1 MEFFMNIR
9 NARLYVLYGLIIV
22 ILAGF
27 VFRLMRFQITDG
39 ASFRAQSEKT
49 TIQNTEVMAPRGEI
63 LDRYGRVLAT
73 NTVGYSVTL
82 QKAAWPS
89 DNQNQNILKIT
100 DILAQDGETWTD
112 TLPIGQT
119 QPWAF
124 TPGSDSQ
131 VKILRKFMEQTV
143 DNIPFSTKLN
153 KVTLTAKQK
162 AKYDAD
168 EKATAEDIMN
178 RLIKRYKITGN
189 DTPAQ
194 IRTIVG
200 VRYQME
206 QAGFSY
212 TYTYT
217 LAKNVSLNTVNRLSE
232 NGGSIPGVLITQQ
245 YSRSYPSDTFAPFLI
260 GKVSPISADQWNNT
274 QDPSASLKNQGYSM
288 DDMIGSGGIESTME
302 KYLRGQSGT
311 QNVLINKAKEIVG
324 TETAKA
330 AKPGDNVVLT
340 IDATLQQIVQDELPV
355 VIGQVRAASGGST
368 LNGAD
373 ADAGAAVVLNIK
385 TGEILA
391 MASYPTY
398 TRTQYTQ
405 DYTALAQ
412 DAAHP
417 LMNRTIQGTY
427 RPGSTYKPVTATAGL
442 MNGIITPTEKIDKP
456 ATFSKYAPSYVG
468 HDDVGAGY
476 IDVETALA
484 ESSNVF
490 FNMVADWMYT
500 RGIYSKLES
509 TAAAYGLGKKT
520 GVELP
525 GERTGSVSGPTWAK
539 ANDITWQAADAA
551 QSGIGQSYNEY
562 TPLQL
567 AQYVGAV
574 ATGGTYYKAHIVKDV
589 KSYDNTQ
596 TVMENTPQAVSDIKV
611 PEDALNAIK
620 TGMLHVTES
629 ADGTAASVF
638 QNFPVQLGGKTGTA
652 QINNGKNYNGV
663 FISFAPYNDPSI
675 AVAVVVEKGHNG
687 FQTAPVAR
695 SAFNY
700 YFVGNQQFTTDPL
713 PSVSSPLPAATGTL
727 LP

>member
-162 AKYDAD
+162 VKYDAD

-427 RPGSTYKPVTATAGL
+427 RPGSTYKPVTAIAGL
-442 MNGIITPTEKIDKP
+442 MAGVITPTETVYTQTWWTKYGAHFYDDT
-456 ATFSKYAPSYVG
+456 ANSSKNVVS
-468 HDDVGAGY
+468 
-476 IDVETALA
+476 ALA
-484 ESSNVF
+484 ASSNYF
-490 FNMVADWMYT
+490 FYTVADRLYMS
-500 RGIYSKLES
+500 GQLAKLEN
-509 TAAAYGLGKKT
+509 TAKGLGLGQKT

-525 GERTGSVSGPTWAK
+525 GELTGEISGPTDTK
-539 ANDITWQAADAA
+539 ARGGTWYPADAA
-551 QSGIGQSYNEY
+551 QSGIGQLNNLY

-567 AQYVGAV
+567 AQYVGAI
-574 ATGGTYYKAHIVKDV
+574 ANGGTYYKSHIVKSV
-589 KSYDNTQ
+589 KSYDNLQ
-596 TVMENTPQAVSDIKV
+596 TVVDNQPQLVSTDLKV
-611 PEDALNAIK
+611 PDSVIQTVK
-620 TGMLHVTES
+620 QGMLRVTEG

-652 QINNGKNYNGV
+652 QTNNKQNYNGV
-663 FISFAPYNDPSI
+663 FITFAPFSDPEI

-695 SAFNY
+695 SAYNY